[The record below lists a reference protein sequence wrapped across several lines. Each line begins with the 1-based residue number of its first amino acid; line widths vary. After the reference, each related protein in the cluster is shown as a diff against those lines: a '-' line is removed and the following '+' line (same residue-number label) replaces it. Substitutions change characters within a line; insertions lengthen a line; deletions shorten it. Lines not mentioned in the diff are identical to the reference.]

1 MQEQPS
7 EEQRKLILRN
17 WVALQRSRTSVEKA
31 KYLMMESLSDS
42 STDRNLNSYNRRT
55 MLVWLPTHVSGP
67 GCTAGVPCDRTWNS
81 NQCCIELAWLHTV
94 LSGPWTANGVLACCC
109 MVTV

>member
-31 KYLMMESLSDS
+31 KYLMMESLSNS

-55 MLVWLPTHVSGP
+55 MLVWLRARVSGP
-67 GCTAGVPCDRTWNS
+67 GCTAGASCDRTLSS
-81 NQCCIELAWLHTV
+81 NQCCIELAWLRAV
-94 LSGPWTANGVLACCC
+94 LSGPSTANGV
-109 MVTV
+109 

>member
-31 KYLMMESLSDS
+31 KYLMMESLSNS

-55 MLVWLPTHVSGP
+55 MLVWLHAHSSGP
-67 GCTAGVPCDRTWNS
+67 GRTAGASCDRTLFS
-81 NQCCIELAWLHTV
+81 KQCRIELAWLHTISCQGHG
-94 LSGPWTANGVLACCC
+94 L
-109 MVTV
+109 